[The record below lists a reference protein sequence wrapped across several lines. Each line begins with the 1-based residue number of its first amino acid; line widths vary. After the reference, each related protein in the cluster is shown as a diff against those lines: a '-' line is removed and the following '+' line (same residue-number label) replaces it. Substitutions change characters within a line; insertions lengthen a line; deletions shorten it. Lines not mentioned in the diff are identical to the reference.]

1 VSDIATGRVLIVD
14 DDEGILRACERV
26 LKGAGYTTI
35 STPLPESVI
44 PVIQRELPD
53 VLLLDVKLG
62 SASGL
67 DILKEIKE
75 KTPDIKV
82 IMMTA
87 YATLELAVEA
97 VRAGAYDFLTKPFD
111 SNEKLILAIDKA
123 LEKRRLVARARD
135 LEREVE
141 EKYCFDTIIGK
152 SPGMQEVF
160 RTIRDISPFDLN
172 VLIQGQSGT
181 GKELVAKAIHYSS
194 KRRQSPFVA
203 INCAALTETL
213 IESELFGH
221 ERGAFTGAFEK
232 KKGLFEA
239 ANGGTIFLD
248 EIGEMPLSL
257 QSKLLRVLETGEMRR
272 VGGTGTLRVNVRVI
286 AASNKELEKVI
297 TQGGFREDLYYRL
310 NVISVN
316 LPPLKERIED
326 IPLLVQRFIN
336 TSCKRAGKKAM
347 KVQPRTMEVLLSYPW
362 PGNVRELE
370 NALERAVV
378 LAQGDEI
385 RVEDLPPAIRVIA
398 RPRQTGSVATPP
410 PVPDSLNDT
419 EAGEQDANGRRAND
433 GSGCTAK
440 ADQVDAGRD
449 GNPQADLGGCPQ
461 GGNIH
466 IEAGRNYQELKEK
479 AIHEFDRAYLAL
491 LLKKSGGNI
500 SLASQIAGMD
510 RSNFKRLLKKSGLR
524 ISEV

>member
-1 VSDIATGRVLIVD
+1 MNNIANGKVLIID
-14 DDEGILRACERV
+14 DDESILRACERV

-35 STPLPESVI
+35 STTSPESAI
-44 PVIQRELPD
+44 PIIQREMPD

-62 SASGL
+62 AISGL

-75 KTPDIKV
+75 KTPDIEV

-123 LEKRRLVARARD
+123 LEKRKLVARARD

-152 SPGMQEVF
+152 SPAMQEVF
-160 RTIRDISPFDLN
+160 RTIHDISPFDLN
-172 VLIQGQSGT
+172 VLIQGRSGT

-221 ERGAFTGAFEK
+221 ERGAFTGAVDK

-248 EIGEMPLSL
+248 EIGEMPFPL
-257 QSKLLRVLETGEMRR
+257 QSKLLRVLEIGEMRR
-272 VGGTGTLRVNVRVI
+272 VGGTETLRVNVRVI
-286 AASNKELEKVI
+286 AASNKDLGEEI
-297 TQGGFREDLYYRL
+297 TKGKFREDLYYRL

-326 IPLLVQRFIN
+326 ILLLVRRFISA
-336 TSCKRAGKKAM
+336 SCKKAGKKTM
-347 KVQPRTMEVLLSYPW
+347 KVPPRTMDVLLSYPW

-370 NALERAVV
+370 NAIERAVV

-385 RVEDLPPAIRVIA
+385 RVEDLPPAIRAV
-398 RPRQTGSVATPP
+398 PRTHQCECLAPP
-410 PVPDSLNDT
+410 PPIPDSRHDA
-419 EAGEQDANGRRAND
+419 EAGTQDANGGRN
-433 GSGCTAK
+433 GS
-440 ADQVDAGRD
+440 
-449 GNPQADLGGCPQ
+449 PQTDFVERPQ
-461 GGNIH
+461 QSDTIFSAPPGGNI
-466 IEAGRNYQELKEK
+466 IVEAGRNYQELKEQ

-510 RSNFKRLLKKSGLR
+510 RSNFKRLLKKSGLG
-524 ISEV
+524 IQEV